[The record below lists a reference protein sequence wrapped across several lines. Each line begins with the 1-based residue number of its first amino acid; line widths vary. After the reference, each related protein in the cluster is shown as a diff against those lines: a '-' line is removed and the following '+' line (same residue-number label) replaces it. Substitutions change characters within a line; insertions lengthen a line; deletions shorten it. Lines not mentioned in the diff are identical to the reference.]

1 MRYTPHPNVLL
12 TELQDGTG
20 VLLHLDT
27 KFYFALNRTGIATWR
42 ALEQGATLEDVSAA
56 LVDRF
61 EIDEPQARRDV
72 EALLSELGAE
82 ALVEQR

>member
-1 MRYTPHPNVLL
+1 MRYTPHPDVLL

-20 VLLHLDT
+20 VLLHLET

-42 ALEQGATLEDVSAA
+42 ALENGATVGDISAA

-61 EIDEPQARRDV
+61 EIDEPRARRDV
-72 EALLSELGAE
+72 EALLEELGAE
-82 ALVEQR
+82 DLVERK